1 MSEGRFYGWKLLA
14 ACWFIMF
21 LNLGIPAYGASGLN
35 ALMAPALHL
44 DRRALGLLFSAY
56 MVMSGLPGPLVGMSV
71 NRLGARRTL
80 MLGSVLLIAGALL
93 MATIVN
99 SFWLALLS
107 FGLLVGSGVATGAAL
122 ASQAGL
128 ARWFV
133 RKRALVLS
141 ILYSSGAIGGFVSGR
156 PLHLAGIF
164 DGRSGRG
171 PAGGF

>member
-1 MSEGRFYGWKLLA
+1 MTEGRFYGWKLLA

-21 LNLGIPAYGASGLN
+21 VNLGIPAYGSSGLN

-56 MVMSGLPGPLVGMSV
+56 MVMSGLPGPLVAISV

-99 SFWLALLS
+99 SFWAALLT
-107 FGLLVGSGVATGAAL
+107 FGLLVGSGVATGGAL
-122 ASQAGL
+122 ATQAGVTREAL
-128 ARWFV
+128 Y
-133 RKRALVLS
+133 RALSPTGDPRLS
-141 ILYSSGAIGGFVSGR
+141 TF
-156 PLHLAGIF
+156 LAVMKALGIKVT
-164 DGRSGRG
+164 
-171 PAGGF
+171 PHAA